1 MPRAPHEPLARY
13 RARRNFDESSEPRGG
28 AQRKGGRRLVVQR
41 HFARREHFDLRLE
54 MDGVLKSWAV
64 TRGPS
69 ANPAD
74 KRLAVRTED
83 HPLEYGS
90 FEGAIPRGEYGAGV
104 VELWEDATYEPLNGD
119 PERALAKGKLEFFAR
134 GARMRGRWALIAMKR
149 RDKAENWLLIK
160 ERDEFAETD
169 ESLAARFDTSVA
181 SGRTREEIE
190 RGGPSRRRAEQRTAP
205 RQPARAPTPAFMPPQ
220 LCETDDAPPQGDDW
234 LFEMKYD
241 GYRLELATGAAG
253 AKVYTRTGL
262 DWTTRFP
269 GLARAVFE
277 LPCKSALLDGEAV
290 VLDAHGLSDFAAL
303 VAALEARDQVA
314 IEFCAFDLLVLDGR
328 DLRDRPLRSRKEKLR
343 KLLSQASGAI
353 RYAEDIRGDGA
364 AFFAQATK
372 AGAEGIVAKRQDA
385 RYRSGRFGDWRKI
398 KGDKREDVEIIGYRP
413 SKAGDSFAS
422 LLAVRD
428 TPEGPRYVGSIGTG
442 FSARTRE
449 KLLPLVART
458 RESKPEVGGAA
469 KLPKDAIYLEKP
481 FAAEARFGG
490 WTGEGLLRHARFL
503 GLREDRVSLKPDA
516 RRRRVLA
523 PVTHADRV
531 VYPTDGIT
539 KGDVAAYYQKIWP
552 RIGPHLE
559 GRVVSLVRAPDSI
572 EKLFFQRHPLP
583 GMNGSVSKVDCDDE
597 TYIALAGAAG
607 LRAAAQFG
615 AIELHGWMARG
626 DDLDHPDR
634 LVFDLDPAEDV
645 SFKRVVEA
653 AAELREYLA
662 ALGLKT
668 WPMVTGGKGAH
679 LVAPLDRTL
688 AWPET
693 EAFAE
698 GFARIVAEQQRTRFV
713 ATMSKRR
720 RKGRIFID
728 WLRNKKKATAI
739 LPWSL
744 RARPGAPVAAPVSWK
759 TLGAL
764 DSAAAFNIQSAPEL
778 ANEWAAFGEATQSIS
793 QNSRELVAKAL
804 AQGARKLFW
813 RENRPTRQSLR

>member
-1 MPRAPHEPLARY
+1 VSKTAPQGPLARY
-13 RARRNFDESSEPRGG
+13 RARRDFDKSGEPRGHK
-28 AQRKGGRRLVVQR
+28 APEGGRRLVVQR

-83 HPLEYGS
+83 HPIDYGS
-90 FEGAIPRGEYGAGV
+90 FEGAIPKGEYGAGI

-119 PERALAKGKLEFFAR
+119 PTQALAKGKLEFLTL
-134 GARMRGRWALIAMKR
+134 GARMRGRWALVALKK

-160 ERDEFAETD
+160 ERDEFAELD
-169 ESLAARFDTSVA
+169 DSLAERFDTSVA
-181 SGRTREEIE
+181 SGRTREEIA
-190 RGGPSRRRAEQRTAP
+190 RGAPSRRELELKTTHARTKSLRA
-205 RQPARAPTPAFMPPQ
+205 ARAPTPAFVPPQ
-220 LCETDDAPPQGDDW
+220 LCESSDVPPQGENW

-241 GYRLELATGAAG
+241 GYRLELAAGAEG

-269 GLARAVFE
+269 GLARAAFE

-290 VLDAHGLSDFAAL
+290 VLDGRGLSDFATL
-303 VAALEARDQVA
+303 VAALEAHDYAR
-314 IEFCAFDLLVLDGR
+314 IEFCAFDLLVLDGH
-328 DLRDRPLRSRKEKLR
+328 DLRSRALRSRKETLR
-343 KLLSQASGAI
+343 KLLAQDSGAI

-364 AFFAQATK
+364 AVFAQATK
-372 AGAEGIVAKRQDA
+372 AGAEGVVAKRQDA
-385 RYRSGRFGDWRKI
+385 RYRSGRFEDWRKI

-413 SKAGDSFAS
+413 SKAGESFAS
-422 LLAVRD
+422 LLAARG
-428 TPEGPRYVGSIGTG
+428 TPEGLRYVGSIGAG
-442 FSARTRE
+442 YGARTRE
-449 KLLPLVART
+449 KLAPFLAET
-458 RESKPEVGGAA
+458 RDAKPEIGGAD
-469 KLPKDAIYLEKP
+469 KLPKDAVYLERP

-490 WTGEGLLRHARFL
+490 WTGEGILRHARFL
-503 GLREDRVSLKPDA
+503 GVREDRSRLKPDA
-516 RRRRVLA
+516 ARRRNVL
-523 PVTHADRV
+523 PPITHPDRV
-531 VYPTDGIT
+531 VYPRDGIT
-539 KGDVAAYYQKIWP
+539 KGDVAAYYEKIWH
-552 RIGPHLE
+552 RIAPHLDE
-559 GRVVSLVRAPDSI
+559 RVVSLVRAPDSI
-572 EKLFFQRHPLP
+572 ETLFFQRHPLA
-583 GMNGSVSKVDCDDE
+583 GMNGSVLKVDCDDE

-607 LRAAAQFG
+607 LHAAAQFG
-615 AIELHGWMARG
+615 AIELHGWMARR

-634 LVFDLDPAEDV
+634 LVFDLDPAEEV
-645 SFKRVVEA
+645 SFTRVVA
-653 AAELREYLA
+653 AAADLREYLA

-688 AWPET
+688 TWPET

-698 GFARIVAEQQRTRFV
+698 GFARIVVQQESTRFV

-720 RKGRIFID
+720 REGRIFID

-764 DSAAAFNIQSAPEL
+764 DGAAAFDIHSAPEL
-778 ANEWAAFGEATQSIS
+778 ANEWSAFADARQTVSRE
-793 QNSRELVAKAL
+793 SRELIARAL
-804 AQGARKLFW
+804 AQGAKKLF
-813 RENRPTRQSLR
+813 

>member
-1 MPRAPHEPLARY
+1 MTPRTPQNPLARY
-13 RARRNFDESSEPRGG
+13 RARRDFDKTSEPRGG
-28 AQRKGGRRLVVQR
+28 AAPQGGRRLVVQR

-54 MDGVLKSWAV
+54 MEGVLKSWAV

-119 PERALAKGKLEFFAR
+119 PEQALAKGKLEFLTS
-134 GARMRGRWALIAMKR
+134 GARMRGRWALVAMKR

-169 ESLAARFDTSVA
+169 DSLAERFDTSVA

-190 RGGPSRRRAEQRTAP
+190 RGAPSRRRAANQKTAP
-205 RQPARAPTPAFMPPQ
+205 ATPAMRQGARAPTPSFVPPQ
-220 LCETDDAPPQGDDW
+220 LCETAEVPPQGQDW

-269 GLARAVFE
+269 RLARAAFE

-290 VLDAHGLSDFAAL
+290 VLDARGLSDFAAL
-303 VAALEARDQVA
+303 VAALEARDAAA

-343 KLLSQASGAI
+343 KLLSQASGVI
-353 RYAEDIRGDGA
+353 RYAQDIRGDGA
-364 AFFAQATK
+364 AVFAQATH
-372 AGAEGIVAKRQDA
+372 AGAEGIVAKRHDA
-385 RYRSGRFGDWRKI
+385 RYRSGRVENWRKI

-413 SKAGDSFAS
+413 SQAGESFAS
-422 LLAVRD
+422 LLAARD
-428 TPEGPRYVGSIGTG
+428 TPEGLRYVGNIGAG
-442 FSARTRE
+442 YSARTRE
-449 KLLPLVART
+449 TLAPLIART
-458 RESKPEVGGAA
+458 RKAKPEVGGAA
-469 KLPKDAIYLEKP
+469 KLPKDAVYLERP

-490 WTGEGLLRHARFL
+490 WTREGLLRHARFL
-503 GLREDRVSLKPDA
+503 GVREDRIGVKPKAA
-516 RRRRVLA
+516 RRPNLLA

-531 VYPTDGIT
+531 VYPADGIT
-539 KGDVAAYYQKIWP
+539 KGDVAAYYEKIWP
-552 RIGPHLE
+552 RIAPHLE
-559 GRVVSLVRAPDSI
+559 DRVVSLVRAPDSI
-572 EKLFFQRHPLP
+572 EKLFFQRHSLA
-583 GMNGSVSKVDCDDE
+583 GMNGSVLKVDCDDE
-597 TYIALAGAAG
+597 TYIALDGAGG
-607 LRAAAQFG
+607 LHAAAQFG
-615 AIELHGWMARG
+615 AIELHGWMARR

-634 LVFDLDPAEDV
+634 LVFDLDPAENV
-645 SFKRVVEA
+645 SFARVVEA
-653 AAELREYLA
+653 AADLREYLS

-693 EAFAE
+693 ESFAQ
-698 GFARIVAEQQRTRFV
+698 GFARIVAEQQSTRFV

-720 RKGRIFID
+720 REGRIFID

-744 RARPGAPVAAPVSWK
+744 RARRGAPVAAPISWK

-764 DSAAAFNIQSAPEL
+764 DSAGAFDIHSAPEL
-778 ANEWAAFGEATQSIS
+778 ANEWSAFAEVRQTIPLK
-793 QNSRELVAKAL
+793 SRQLVAKAL
-804 AQGARKLFW
+804 VHGANKLF
-813 RENRPTRQSLR
+813 

>member
-1 MPRAPHEPLARY
+1 VKKRAPQDPLTRY
-13 RARRNFDESSEPRGG
+13 RARRHFDKSGEPRGG
-28 AQRKGGRRLVVQR
+28 AARKGGRRLVVQR

-90 FEGAIPRGEYGAGV
+90 FEGAIPKGEYGAGV

-119 PERALAKGKLEFFAR
+119 PEQALAKGKLEFLTL
-134 GARMRGRWALIAMKR
+134 GARMRGRWALVAMKK

-160 ERDEFAETD
+160 ERDEFAEAD
-169 ESLAARFDTSVA
+169 DSLAERFDTSVA

-190 RGGPSRRRAEQRTAP
+190 RGAPSRRKPGQKNTHTTDGT
-205 RQPARAPTPAFMPPQ
+205 RQAARAPTPAFVPPQ
-220 LCETDDAPPQGDDW
+220 LCETADDPPRGEDW

-241 GYRLELATGAAG
+241 GYRLELAAGAEG

-262 DWTTRFP
+262 DWSARFP

-290 VLDAHGLSDFAAL
+290 VLDARGLSDFAAL
-303 VAALEARDQVA
+303 VAALEARDQSP

-343 KLLSQASGAI
+343 ELLALQSGAI

-364 AFFAQATK
+364 AVFAQATK

-385 RYRSGRFGDWRKI
+385 PYRSGRFADWRKI

-413 SKAGDSFAS
+413 SNAGESFAS
-422 LLAVRD
+422 LLAARD
-428 TPEGPRYVGSIGTG
+428 TPQGLRYVGSIGTG
-442 FSARTRE
+442 YSARTRE
-449 KLLPLVART
+449 RLAPLIAGT
-458 RESKPEVGGAA
+458 RKTKPELSGAG
-469 KLPKDAIYLEKP
+469 KLPKDAIYLERP
-481 FAAEARFGG
+481 FAAETRFGG
-490 WTGEGLLRHARFL
+490 WTGDGLLRHARFL
-503 GLREDRVSLKPDA
+503 GVREDRARPKREASKRRDA
-516 RRRRVLA
+516 LA

-531 VYPTDGIT
+531 VYPADGIT
-539 KGDVAAYYQKIWP
+539 KGDVAAYYEKIWP
-552 RIGPHLE
+552 RIAPHLE
-559 GRVVSLVRAPDSI
+559 DRVVSLVRAPDNI
-572 EKLFFQRHPLP
+572 EKLFFQRHPLA
-583 GMNGSVSKVDCDDE
+583 GMNGSVLKVDCDDE
-597 TYIALAGAAG
+597 TYIALAGASG
-607 LRAAAQFG
+607 LHAAAQFG
-615 AIELHGWMARG
+615 AIELHGWMARR
-626 DDLDHPDR
+626 DDLVHPDR
-634 LVFDLDPAEDV
+634 LIFDLDPAEDV
-645 SFKRVVEA
+645 SFTRVIEA
-653 AAELREYLA
+653 AADLREYLA

-679 LVAPLDRTL
+679 VVAPLDRTL
-688 AWPET
+688 PWPEI

-698 GFARIVAEQQRTRFV
+698 GFARIIAQQQRTRFV

-720 RKGRIFID
+720 REGRIFID

-744 RARPGAPVAAPVSWK
+744 RARPGAPVAAPVSWN
-759 TLGAL
+759 TFGAL
-764 DSAAAFNIQSAPEL
+764 SGAAAFHIHSAPEL
-778 ANEWAAFGEATQSIS
+778 ANEWGAFGEASQTIS
-793 QNSRELVAKAL
+793 HESRELIGKAL
-804 AQGARKLFW
+804 AQGARKLF
-813 RENRPTRQSLR
+813 